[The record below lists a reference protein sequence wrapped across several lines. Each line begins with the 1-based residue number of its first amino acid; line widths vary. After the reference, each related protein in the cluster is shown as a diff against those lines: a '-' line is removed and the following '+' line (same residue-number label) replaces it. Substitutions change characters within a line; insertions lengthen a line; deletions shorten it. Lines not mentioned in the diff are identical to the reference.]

1 MEYLEKLETIANTGA
16 PVALSSWATGARRR
30 IEFSDKSWNIRLSKG
45 SSGELK
51 NQEHS
56 VLVRDSFFKGHFLWS
71 KGKVF
76 QDYDFNLP
84 KEDPVRVIQAVHFF
98 LALI

>member
-1 MEYLEKLETIANTGA
+1 
-16 PVALSSWATGARRR
+16 WRR
-30 IEFSDKSWNIRLSKG
+30 IGFSDKSWNTHLSKG
-45 SSGELK
+45 SFRELK

-56 VLVRDSFFKGHFLWS
+56 VLVKDSFFKGHSLSS

-76 QDYDFNLP
+76 QEDDFSFQ

>member
-1 MEYLEKLETIANTGA
+1 
-16 PVALSSWATGARRR
+16 
-30 IEFSDKSWNIRLSKG
+30 
-45 SSGELK
+45 LK

-56 VLVRDSFFKGHFLWS
+56 VLVRDSFFKGHFLSS

-76 QDYDFNLP
+76 QEDDFSFQ